1 MNDTAQY
8 LLFIGLLCGSAV
20 SVWLWVRWR
29 LKLDAAEEQ
38 AARYAWATVKPRDGC
53 TRTIPGCICAR
64 ENLGEQCV
72 WRRPRHKTPNVRA
85 KRGQTAQG
93 EA

>member
-29 LKLDAAEEQ
+29 LKLDADEA
-38 AARYAWATVKPRDGC
+38 
-53 TRTIPGCICAR
+53 
-64 ENLGEQCV
+64 LGG
-72 WRRPRHKTPNVRA
+72 RRRLGGLLPAVLRLALRHGSEPFSGLR
-85 KRGQTAQG
+85 
-93 EA
+93 